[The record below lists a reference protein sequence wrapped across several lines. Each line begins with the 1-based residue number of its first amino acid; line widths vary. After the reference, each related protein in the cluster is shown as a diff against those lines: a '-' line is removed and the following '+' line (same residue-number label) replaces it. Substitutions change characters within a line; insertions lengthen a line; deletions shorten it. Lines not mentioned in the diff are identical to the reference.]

1 MNVFTSNRGQM
12 KSIIRHRKRTEGIV
26 LIALLWILVALSLL
40 ALNLASTTRAETS
53 VAQALGEAER
63 CYFHARGAL
72 ETVLYQ
78 LSFSKRDAETQATL
92 FPYGGGM
99 NHVWVNSDDI
109 ACQVIIQ
116 DEAGKLNLN
125 SAQEESIERLLTVL
139 NATEEQKS
147 AVMSAIEKRRKP
159 SSEEGVSQPPR
170 PFNSVE
176 ELQQVDGVTRQLL
189 YGTYRREPDG
199 RVVNQR
205 GLVDFLTV
213 YPGTRSVNITSAEPE
228 VLAALPGMDL
238 DSARSVVA
246 DRQNSPFTS
255 ADLAPR
261 TAGTIP
267 SSAVSQLT
275 ASPSGC
281 YCLVSTAWVKGS
293 KIRRSIKVVVRLNT
307 GSKFG
312 HQRVAC
318 YDEFW
323 PSQEILKWIDFN
335 LDKGLEPQ
343 SAGAFPL
350 PFQETS

>member
-1 MNVFTSNRGQM
+1 M
-12 KSIIRHRKRTEGIV
+12 KSIIRHRKRSEGIV

-53 VAQALGEAER
+53 VAQAFGEAER

-78 LSFSKRDAETQATL
+78 LSFSKRDAETQTL
-92 FPYGGGM
+92 LFSYGGGM
-99 NHVWVNSDDI
+99 NHVSVNSDEI
-109 ACQVIIQ
+109 ACHVIIQ

-125 SAQEESIERLLTVL
+125 LAPEGNIERLLTL
-139 NATEEQKS
+139 LRAAEEQKS
-147 AVMSAIEKRRKP
+147 AVMDVIERRRKS
-159 SSEEGVSQPPR
+159 SSEGGVSQPPR
-170 PFNSVE
+170 PFKSVE
-176 ELQQVDGVTRQLL
+176 ELLQVEGVSRELI

-213 YPGTRSVNITSAEPE
+213 HPGTRSVNVTSAEPE

-238 DSARSVVA
+238 GSARSVVA
-246 DRQNSPFTS
+246 NRQGSPFTS
-255 ADLAPR
+255 ADLAQR

-267 SSAVSQLT
+267 SSAGSQLT
-275 ASPSGC
+275 ANSSGF
-281 YCLVSTAWVKGS
+281 YCLVSTAWVRGS
-293 KIRRSIKVVVRLNT
+293 KVRRSLKVVVKLNS

-312 HQRVAC
+312 HQRLAW
-318 YDEFW
+318 YDEYW

-335 LDKGLEPQ
+335 MDKGLEPQ
-343 SAGAFPL
+343 SARAFRL
-350 PFQETS
+350 PFRETS